1 MYHLFILVSR
11 GKIEVYI
18 WVFTERSTAVWLF
31 RDFSVMGFA
40 FFVHLRNPVLS
51 SSLSFLIRNVQFFL
65 FFLEWKTVSSKTND
79 EQTDCILGNEDPPGF
94 VLVLEFC
101 QIISIPQ
108 AICQRIPTCTCK
120 IYPSLSTSWKSLC
133 MKLTLVILCLFY

>member
-18 WVFTERSTAVWLF
+18 WVFTVPSTSVWLF
-31 RDFSVMGFA
+31 RDLSVMGFA

-108 AICQRIPTCTCK
+108 AICQRIPTCK
-120 IYPSLSTSWKSLC
+120 IYPSLSTSWKLFC